1 MAINTMA
8 KEAAVDNS
16 TVKSA
21 APANVLLTTRTH
33 YMALDGLRGIAAVAV
48 VIFHFM
54 EFIIPDYADSFIGHA
69 YLAVDFFFCLSGFVV
84 AYAYDNRIKKLGKAA
99 FFKMRLIR
107 LQPMVVIGAFIGL
120 LTFLLDPFHHFYAQ
134 YGCKDTA
141 VMFLSAA
148 FMIPHPAMPERYNN
162 LFYFNPPTWSLF
174 WEYIANICYAV
185 ILFKIHK
192 KILIPLTILA
202 ACILVYTAHQFGNLS
217 IGWGAENWIGGAA
230 RLFYSFLAG
239 ILVYRSKWL
248 IQNKLGFLGM
258 GALLAIA
265 FLIPYVDRINW
276 ITEPIIVIFYF
287 PLLVALGAGVRINK
301 SVQPACKF
309 LGDISYPLYMVHY
322 PFLWV
327 FLSYLETQKP
337 SMGQLYVQI
346 PVITC
351 LLIGF
356 AYIMAKFIDEPV
368 RKYLKGRWQK
378 GIKATRS

>member
-1 MAINTMA
+1 MNTIT
-8 KEAAVDNS
+8 KEIAVDNH
-16 TVKSA
+16 TVKSSA
-21 APANVLLTTRTH
+21 LTTELLKTRTH

-54 EFIIPDYADSFIGHA
+54 EFIIPDYANSFIGHA

-84 AYAYDNRIKKLGKAA
+84 AYAYDNRIKRLGTAE

-107 LQPMVVIGAFIGL
+107 LQPMVVVGALIGL

-134 YGCKDTA
+134 YGLKDTIT
-141 VMFLSAA
+141 MFLSAA

-174 WEYIANICYAV
+174 WEYIANIFYAV
-185 ILFKIHK
+185 ILFRLHK
-192 KILIPLTILA
+192 KILIPVTAAA
-202 ACILVYTAHQFGNLS
+202 ACILVYTAHEFGNLS

-230 RLFYSFLAG
+230 RLFYSFLVG

-248 IQNKLGFLGM
+248 IQNKLGFTGIS
-258 GALLAIA
+258 ALLAIA
-265 FLIPYVDRINW
+265 FLIPYVDGINW

-287 PLLVALGAGVRINK
+287 PLLVALGAGVQMHK

-351 LLIGF
+351 LLIAF
-356 AYIMAKFIDEPV
+356 AYFILKVIDEPV
-368 RKYLKGRWQK
+368 RKYLKRRLQQGF
-378 GIKATRS
+378 KATGL